1 MKMID
6 EIDGEA
12 DLPRNGKESDIE
24 LEREDTVAAYGVD
37 GAAATSIE
45 RTWDAITDEDACMRV
60 PMREAIAMQCRCES
74 AVGER
79 LLIFIT

>member
-45 RTWDAITDEDACMRV
+45 RTLDAITDEDAC
-60 PMREAIAMQCRCES
+60 ECRCERPLRCS
-74 AVGER
+74 ADARVP
-79 LLIFIT
+79 